1 MNFEFD
7 KNNLIFSLFSSLTI
21 AAIIFLT
28 GCTQKKK
35 TAAVESLVES
45 QNSKNSSKGGTAPAE
60 TNLPSIPE
68 QPKERVI
75 SAKEEFA
82 PPEEKKPD
90 EVKTVEEQKVEEK
103 KSEIKTSDDKESKVS
118 AKVDTPLSK
127 KSSKTQSKISEKMDK
142 EDDDYVDLGPT
153 NLPTPPK
160 WK

>member
-1 MNFEFD
+1 MNSEFD
-7 KNNLIFSLFSSLTI
+7 NNNLIFCLFSSLTI
-21 AAIIFLT
+21 AAILFLT

-45 QNSKNSSKGGTAPAE
+45 SKGGTAPAE
-60 TNLPSIPE
+60 TRLPSIPE

-75 SAKEEFA
+75 SAKDEFA

-90 EVKTVEEQKVEEK
+90 EVKNVEEQKVEEK

-153 NLPTPPK
+153 NLPPPPK